1 MQSRLLVKILILKS
15 ERLMRIGVDFVLC
28 GQFSP
33 GIILPRPQQ
42 VAELVGL
49 LPRNADLVGVVV
61 GQVEFLV
68 LLVQEHMRQGF
79 VAVLF
84 GGVQA
89 AFLGL

>member
-1 MQSRLLVKILILKS
+1 MQPRLFIAVLVLQS
-15 ERLMRIGVDFVLC
+15 ERLMGVRVNLVLC

-33 GIILPRPQQ
+33 SVILPRPQQ
-42 VAELVGL
+42 VAKLIRL
-49 LPRNADLVGVVV
+49 FPRNADLVGVVV

-68 LLVQEHMRQGF
+68 FVVVEDVRQGF
-79 VAVLF
+79 VAVLV

>member
-1 MQSRLLVKILILKS
+1 MQPRLLVKILILKS
-15 ERLMRIGVDFVLC
+15 ERLMRIGIDFLFPLQAAPSV
-28 GQFSP
+28 
-33 GIILPRPQQ
+33 ILSRPQQ

-68 LLVQEHMRQGF
+68 LFVQEYMRQGF
-79 VAVLF
+79 VVVLV

-89 AFLGL
+89 AF